1 MAKRKLAD
9 MESDIQNLVGSTFD
23 VVFEVHSTA
32 AWKETHKSI
41 EDWGLEKFGWKSTYL
56 HNMVKGGQVRSR
68 ITTIVKNVPVIESH
82 LREIAKVPEKKQA
95 KITAD
100 VMEKCEAEN
109 RKPTAKDFKKAAK
122 PFLPPKE
129 PKEKPAYRT
138 EVAPTDGPLPPLV
151 QILKWLKSGEVT
163 VGDLLGLVDSLDGHE
178 LTEVKPQTD
187 FERFWSAYPP
197 TRKRDKPKAEAI
209 FKKAIKNTDPLIIIR
224 AAAEFAQSP
233 EGLSEYCPGPVPWLN
248 GGRWDDDREAWNRGD
263 NGPVTTQQKRIQN
276 TADAV
281 ANWSPPPK
289 QGLIE

>member
-1 MAKRKLAD
+1 

-100 VMEKCEAEN
+100 VMEKCESEN

-129 PKEKPAYRT
+129 PKEKPDYKD
-138 EVAPTDGPLPPLV
+138 EESPYNDESVELPPLI
-151 QILKWLKSGEVT
+151 QLLKWLRTGVITVEDVRNLLDSIEPDEVT
-163 VGDLLGLVDSLDGHE
+163 NE
-178 LTEVKPQTD
+178 PKTD
-187 FERFWSAYPP
+187 FERFWKVYPP
-197 TRKRDKPKAEAI
+197 TRKRSPGDARKAFA
-209 FKKAIKNTDPLIIIR
+209 KAIKICKPAVIIA
-224 AAAEFAQSP
+224 AAAEFSLSP
-233 EGLSEYCPGPVPWLN
+233 EGLSSKCPGPAPWLN
-248 GGRWDDDREAWNRGD
+248 QERWADDREAWNRGD
-263 NGPVTTQQKRIQN
+263 DENGAKTTQQKKIQN